1 MGFVK
6 QQSMLLESAQSDVG
20 KIFTDHWNTEDS
32 KLKTKVVFL
41 IRNLSLSYLFWQFG
55 NTCINIKL

>member
-41 IRNLSLSYLFWQFG
+41 IRNLSSFLAVWKHLYQY
-55 NTCINIKL
+55 